1 MSSVP
6 TENARCTDTD
16 TRAAG
21 HRYLPAPLTGRQPP
35 VPEDSYRESLAHLYQ
50 LRRFGAELR
59 LDVMQGLLEAMD
71 HPELRFPT
79 IHVAGSKGK
88 GSVSALSA
96 GILTSAGFRTGLFTS
111 PHLQSYRER
120 IQIDRRPI
128 DPGAVVHGIDRIRAL
143 SVSLAGTGRIPR
155 PPTFF
160 EVTTAL
166 AFEWFAHEHV
176 DAAVIEVGLGGR
188 LDATNVLPARVGVI
202 TTIELE
208 HTEVLGPTLTHVAH
222 EKAGIMHR
230 GMHLVLGEGK
240 EEPLRE
246 ITRVAGAHGVPVWRL
261 DKELKLS
268 NRVLSAHGQKM
279 DIATP
284 HRELTGVEIP
294 LLGNFQAR
302 NATLAVAA
310 ADLFAQSLGRV
321 LSEENI
327 RQGLRS
333 IEWRGR
339 LELAAS
345 RPPLFLDVAHTPES
359 ARAVAQSLAELFP
372 FAEPDACAL
381 LFGCLQGKR
390 FDQMFESLSLL
401 ARTIV
406 LAPIRSDR
414 SADVEEIRRAARPLF
429 PRVVVARSVAE
440 GLPLARAATRAE
452 GYTLA
457 LGSDYLVGELLNALE
472 GSPADEPDLSDPAM
486 RGPGQEVPLAAP
498 RGHRPR

>member
-1 MSSVP
+1 MS
-6 TENARCTDTD
+6 DD
-16 TRAAG
+16 I
-21 HRYLPAPLTGRQPP
+21 
-35 VPEDSYRESLAHLYQ
+35 YRESLAHLYQ
-50 LRRFGAELR
+50 LRRFGAQPG
-59 LDVMQGLLEAMD
+59 LDIMQGLLEAMD

-79 IHVAGSKGK
+79 VHVAGSKGK
-88 GSVSALSA
+88 GSVSALTA
-96 GILTSAGFRTGLFTS
+96 GILTAAGFRTGLFTS

-120 IQIDRRPI
+120 IQIDRHPI

-143 SVSLAGTGRIPR
+143 AVSLAGTGRIPR

-176 DAAVIEVGLGGR
+176 DVAVIEVGLGGR
-188 LDATNVLPARVGVI
+188 LDATNVLPAKVGVI

-222 EKAGIMHR
+222 EKAGILHP

-246 ITRVAGAHGVPVWRL
+246 ITRVAGTQGVPIWRL
-261 DKELKLS
+261 DKELRLS
-268 NRVLSAHGQKM
+268 NRVLSAHGQRM

-284 HRELTGVEIP
+284 HRELIGVEIP

-310 ADLFAQSLGRV
+310 ADLFAQSVDRP
-321 LSEENI
+321 LSEEEI
-327 RQGLRS
+327 RKGLRS

-339 LELAAS
+339 LELAAQ

-372 FAEPDACAL
+372 FAEPESSAL

-406 LAPIRSDR
+406 IAPIRSDR
-414 SADVEEIRRAARPLF
+414 SANVEEIRRAARPLF
-429 PRVVVARSVAE
+429 PRVVVARSASE
-440 GLPLARAATRAE
+440 GLQLARAATRAE
-452 GYTLA
+452 GYTVA

-472 GSPADEPDLSDPAM
+472 GTPADEPDLSDPAM
-486 RGPGQEVPLAAP
+486 RGPGQEVPLAAS
-498 RGHRPR
+498 RGHRAR